1 MTKSLILL
9 GGGGH
14 CKSCIDVIEGEGQF
28 TIEGILDAGLKV
40 GTQVLG
46 YPVLGNDDLIPSF
59 IDKGFY
65 FLITVGQIKSG
76 VVRKRIYE
84 RLIAYKAKMAT
95 IISSTAIVSK
105 HAEIGHGSIVMHGA
119 IVNAGAIVGSNIILN
134 TGCLV
139 EHEVTIDNHVHVSTH
154 AVLNGGVKIGEGS
167 FIGSNSVVNQE
178 VKIGKNVIVA
188 SGAVVISDLSEP
200 GIYYGVPAKKM
211 NQ

>member
-1 MTKSLILL
+1 
-9 GGGGH
+9 H
-14 CKSCIDVIEGEGQF
+14 CKSCIDVIEGEGKF
-28 TIEGILDAGLKV
+28 AIEGILDASLKV

-46 YPVLGNDDLIPSF
+46 YTVLGNDDLIPSL
-59 IDKGFY
+59 IDKGCY

-76 VVRKRIYE
+76 VVRKKIYE
-84 RLIAYKAKMAT
+84 RLIEYKAKLAI
-95 IISSTAIVSK
+95 IISSAAIVSK
-105 HAEIGHGSIVMHGA
+105 HAEIGDGSIVMNGA
-119 IVNAGAIVGSNIILN
+119 IVNAGAVLGNNIILN

-139 EHEVTIDNHVHVSTH
+139 EHDVSIDNHVHLSTH

-188 SGAVVISDLSEP
+188 SGAVVISDLPEP

-211 NQ
+211 DQ